1 MGLIKNY
8 QRSLIDRVKE
18 NKATF
23 IIYTILRVLIVVVMI
38 RSIFIGNY
46 EGVFTCILTLLL
58 LLIPSFLK
66 GALRIS
72 IPPLFESIIYL
83 FIFSANILGELAH
96 FYAHIPIWDTMLHTL
111 NGFLFAAVG
120 YSTVELLNRSSKKI
134 KLSPLYLTL
143 VAFCVS
149 MTIGVLWEFFECGM
163 DLFFGTDMQKD
174 FIVDT
179 IRSTK
184 LDPTNNQNV
193 IVVKDIV
200 NTTITTRSGEV
211 TVIDGGYLDIGIL
224 DTMKDLCACILTR
237 AVSLQLKRGLIRE
250 YVTEEDEL
258 KSPEGKIDITASITS
273 GVIQNHRLICAHDEF
288 SENSVRNRIVKQT
301 LTVLLASDVKQ
312 EYRTEIRKL
321 IRFFTDVD
329 FIDPHTINWS
339 MAYDRNNQSYRFLI
353 AICKLVLKDLLMA
366 QSDGTFRMMD
376 LLDER
381 AQHAIY
387 EKFIL
392 EYYRREHPELKAGAP
407 YIAWALDDGFDDW
420 LSDGGE

>member
-1 MGLIKNY
+1 MGLIKSY
-8 QRSLIDRVKE
+8 QRSVIERVKE

-23 IIYTILRVLIVVVMI
+23 IIFAILRILIVVIMV

-120 YSTVELLNRSSKKI
+120 YSAVDLLNRSSKKI

-174 FIVDT
+174 FLVDT

-224 DTMKDLCACILTR
+224 DTMKDLFVNFIGAIVFCIF
-237 AVSLQLKRGLIRE
+237 G
-250 YVTEEDEL
+250 
-258 KSPEGKIDITASITS
+258 
-273 GVIQNHRLICAHDEF
+273 F
-288 SENSVRNRIVKQT
+288 
-301 LTVLLASDVKQ
+301 
-312 EYRTEIRKL
+312 
-321 IRFFTDVD
+321 
-329 FIDPHTINWS
+329 
-339 MAYDRNNQSYRFLI
+339 
-353 AICKLVLKDLLMA
+353 
-366 QSDGTFRMMD
+366 
-376 LLDER
+376 
-381 AQHAIY
+381 IY
-387 EKFIL
+387 EKVGRKNKTAAMVV
-392 EYYRREHPELKAGAP
+392 EGLKIRPASEEEIRQMEDNKQTA
-407 YIAWALDDGFDDW
+407 IDE
-420 LSDGGE
+420 SKQKKNSKKKKKK

>member
-1 MGLIKNY
+1 MGLIKSY
-8 QRSLIDRVKE
+8 QRSVIERVKE

-23 IIYTILRVLIVVVMI
+23 IIFTILRILIVVIMV

-120 YSTVELLNRSSKKI
+120 YSAVELLNRSSKKI

-211 TVIDGGYLDIGIL
+211 TAIDGGYLDIGIL
-224 DTMKDLCACILTR
+224 DTMKDLFVNFIGAIVFCIF
-237 AVSLQLKRGLIRE
+237 G
-250 YVTEEDEL
+250 
-258 KSPEGKIDITASITS
+258 
-273 GVIQNHRLICAHDEF
+273 F
-288 SENSVRNRIVKQT
+288 
-301 LTVLLASDVKQ
+301 
-312 EYRTEIRKL
+312 
-321 IRFFTDVD
+321 
-329 FIDPHTINWS
+329 
-339 MAYDRNNQSYRFLI
+339 
-353 AICKLVLKDLLMA
+353 
-366 QSDGTFRMMD
+366 
-376 LLDER
+376 
-381 AQHAIY
+381 IY
-387 EKFIL
+387 EKVGRKNKTAAMVV
-392 EYYRREHPELKAGAP
+392 EGLKIRPASEEEIKQMQDNKQAA
-407 YIAWALDDGFDDW
+407 IDE
-420 LSDGGE
+420 SKQKKNNKKKKKK

>member
-1 MGLIKNY
+1 MGLIKSY
-8 QRSLIDRVKE
+8 QRSVIERVKE

-23 IIYTILRVLIVVVMI
+23 IIFTILRVLIVVIMI

-120 YSTVELLNRSSKKI
+120 YSAVDLLNRSSKKI

-224 DTMKDLCACILTR
+224 DTMKDLFVNFIGAIVFCIF
-237 AVSLQLKRGLIRE
+237 G
-250 YVTEEDEL
+250 
-258 KSPEGKIDITASITS
+258 
-273 GVIQNHRLICAHDEF
+273 F
-288 SENSVRNRIVKQT
+288 
-301 LTVLLASDVKQ
+301 
-312 EYRTEIRKL
+312 
-321 IRFFTDVD
+321 
-329 FIDPHTINWS
+329 
-339 MAYDRNNQSYRFLI
+339 
-353 AICKLVLKDLLMA
+353 
-366 QSDGTFRMMD
+366 
-376 LLDER
+376 
-381 AQHAIY
+381 IY
-387 EKFIL
+387 EKVGRKNKTAAMVV
-392 EYYRREHPELKAGAP
+392 EGLKIRPASEEEIRQMEDNKQTA
-407 YIAWALDDGFDDW
+407 IDE
-420 LSDGGE
+420 SKQKKNSKKKKNK

>member
-23 IIYTILRVLIVVVMI
+23 IIFTILRVLIVVIMI

-120 YSTVELLNRSSKKI
+120 YSAVDLLNRSSKKI

-224 DTMKDLCACILTR
+224 DTMKDLFVNFIGAIVFCIF
-237 AVSLQLKRGLIRE
+237 G
-250 YVTEEDEL
+250 
-258 KSPEGKIDITASITS
+258 
-273 GVIQNHRLICAHDEF
+273 F
-288 SENSVRNRIVKQT
+288 
-301 LTVLLASDVKQ
+301 
-312 EYRTEIRKL
+312 
-321 IRFFTDVD
+321 
-329 FIDPHTINWS
+329 
-339 MAYDRNNQSYRFLI
+339 
-353 AICKLVLKDLLMA
+353 
-366 QSDGTFRMMD
+366 
-376 LLDER
+376 
-381 AQHAIY
+381 IY
-387 EKFIL
+387 EKVGRKNKTAAMVV
-392 EYYRREHPELKAGAP
+392 EGLKIRPASEEEIKQMKDNKQAA
-407 YIAWALDDGFDDW
+407 IDE
-420 LSDGGE
+420 SKQKKNNKKKKKK

>member
-23 IIYTILRVLIVVVMI
+23 IIFTILRILIVVIMV

-120 YSTVELLNRSSKKI
+120 YSTVDLLNRSSKKI

-224 DTMKDLCACILTR
+224 DTMKDLFVNFIGAIVFCIF
-237 AVSLQLKRGLIRE
+237 G
-250 YVTEEDEL
+250 
-258 KSPEGKIDITASITS
+258 
-273 GVIQNHRLICAHDEF
+273 F
-288 SENSVRNRIVKQT
+288 
-301 LTVLLASDVKQ
+301 
-312 EYRTEIRKL
+312 
-321 IRFFTDVD
+321 
-329 FIDPHTINWS
+329 
-339 MAYDRNNQSYRFLI
+339 
-353 AICKLVLKDLLMA
+353 
-366 QSDGTFRMMD
+366 
-376 LLDER
+376 
-381 AQHAIY
+381 IY
-387 EKFIL
+387 EKVGRKNKTAAMVV
-392 EYYRREHPELKAGAP
+392 EGLKIRPASEEEIRQMEGNKQAA
-407 YIAWALDDGFDDW
+407 IEE
-420 LSDGGE
+420 SKQKKKSKKKKKK